1 MILIL
6 FISIFFLFAES
17 DSTEVIS
24 KTNYFKN
31 LDLKIS
37 LDPREILPR
46 DPAQK
51 YAGIYS
57 NINSVSIDSIKAIAK
72 SYIPTSPKINDIII
86 IKTTKGTIKLK
97 YYPDTVKEH
106 CYNFKKLAN
115 SGFYDM
121 TFFHRVIR
129 NFMIQGGDILSR
141 DSDRGNDGLGDPGWT
156 IKGEFSNLKHKRGIL
171 SMARGSGVNSA
182 GSQFFICHKD
192 APWLDGKYTIFGE
205 VIENIHVIDHIADS
219 PTDYTVAKSSCYA
232 KIPDGENLNYW
243 VEVEDP
249 KTRHKLYSKVPI
261 GKKKINYKQEL
272 MNDLRSDNPSAPI
285 IIKSI
290 RVIDGTGD
298 NK

>member
-97 YYPDTVKEH
+97 YYPDTAKEH
-106 CYNFKKLAN
+106 CYNFKK
-115 SGFYDM
+115 
-121 TFFHRVIR
+121 
-129 NFMIQGGDILSR
+129 
-141 DSDRGNDGLGDPGWT
+141 
-156 IKGEFSNLKHKRGIL
+156 
-171 SMARGSGVNSA
+171 
-182 GSQFFICHKD
+182 
-192 APWLDGKYTIFGE
+192 
-205 VIENIHVIDHIADS
+205 
-219 PTDYTVAKSSCYA
+219 
-232 KIPDGENLNYW
+232 
-243 VEVEDP
+243 
-249 KTRHKLYSKVPI
+249 
-261 GKKKINYKQEL
+261 
-272 MNDLRSDNPSAPI
+272 
-285 IIKSI
+285 
-290 RVIDGTGD
+290 
-298 NK
+298 